1 MTSYGRRKKDGEA
14 AQPADILDG
23 GLGNEGGDIV
33 FKSKGKYTLTAEITD
48 ETGRVFTH
56 SESTVV
62 YPVAG
67 IAFELPA
74 TAHTDTALEVTAALT
89 EADGLTVNW
98 SLTKNGEPAVLAD
111 ELEGS
116 LTDAGGTIR
125 FTGKG
130 VYMLSGTLTD
140 EAGRVFEASQT
151 ITVYPVGSIGFY
163 VPEITHTD
171 TAVQVES
178 RFENLGAAE
187 IQ

>member
-1 MTSYGRRKKDGEA
+1 VADVTFELPENPHTDKSVPLAIPLEKHHGHDIVWTAEKDASGAARRHSGRRAWQRGRRH
-14 AQPADILDG
+14 L
-23 GLGNEGGDIV
+23 
-33 FKSKGKYTLTAEITD
+33 FKSKGKYAD
-48 ETGRVFTH
+48 SGNHRRNRRVFTH

-140 EAGRVFEASQT
+140 ETGRVFEASQT
-151 ITVYPVGSIGFY
+151 ITVYPLASIG
-163 VPEITHTD
+163 I
-171 TAVQVES
+171 
-178 RFENLGAAE
+178 
-187 IQ
+187 